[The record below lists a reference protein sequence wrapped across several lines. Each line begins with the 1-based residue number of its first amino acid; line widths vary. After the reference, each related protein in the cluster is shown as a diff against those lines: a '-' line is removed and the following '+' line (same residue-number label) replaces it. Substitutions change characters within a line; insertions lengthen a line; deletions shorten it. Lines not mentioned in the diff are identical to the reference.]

1 MTRKGMLLRLVAAG
15 VAIIA
20 ITDYGFRTVQKTTE
34 AESRV
39 TSLQIR
45 LDRTRRKLASAKRN
59 TVELQAQIDEL
70 TKELASRSEIERQL
84 RRNMLGIKDKPEPP
98 DKVPDKSPDKPAA
111 KPPAGKADRG
121 LITAILYGV
130 ENSSVVV
137 DNEIVSEGD
146 TIYGVKVVRIHKD
159 QVEFTKDST
168 TWIQK
173 IHQPPPAWW
182 GQNKL

>member
-1 MTRKGMLLRLVAAG
+1 MTRTGMLIRLVAAG

-39 TSLQIR
+39 TALQIR
-45 LDRTRRKLASAKRN
+45 LDRTRRKLASAKGN
-59 TVELQAQIDEL
+59 AVKLQAQIDEL

-84 RRNMLGIKDKPEPP
+84 RRNMLGIKDKPEP
-98 DKVPDKSPDKPAA
+98 PDKSPDKPAA

-159 QVEFTKDST
+159 QVEFTKDSI